1 MGRTRASVLVCT
13 VRRMILEKGLY
24 EENEVNEAEKEE
36 KEQKTH
42 EPDAVMIDGRF

>member
-1 MGRTRASVLVCT
+1 
-13 VRRMILEKGLY
+13 MILEKGLY